1 MVKNNHSRDIALRR
15 GNIVWVDF
23 GIYANRSKQGG
34 IRPACIV
41 SNNKCN
47 EHSPVVTVVPITSKS
62 KKKGLPTH
70 IDVDKK
76 DASGLIRDSV
86 ALTEQIQSIDKMD
99 IRKVSGMITNQ
110 SVMKKITGGIA
121 IQCGIYLMPELD

>member
-1 MVKNNHSRDIALRR
+1 MVENNHSKDIVVRR
-15 GNIVWVDF
+15 GNIAWVDF
-23 GIYANRSKQGG
+23 GKYNEKSKQGG

-47 EHSPVVTVVPITSKS
+47 AYSPVVTVVPITSKN

-76 DASGLIRDSV
+76 DARGLICDSV
-86 ALTEQIQSIDKMD
+86 ALTEQIQSIDKKD
-99 IRKVSGMITNQ
+99 IRKVSGMITNPL
-110 SVMKKITGGIA
+110 VMKGIA
-121 IQCGIYLMPELD
+121 YGI